1 MALRWGKRQSCR
13 GNAPQS
19 RNLLRTPFL
28 GPHPLPSNRV
38 IYLRQET
45 FKMDDRCWTITERR
59 EIAPNKTKL
68 VPQNLL
74 KFLVAPIFLTS
85 GSGSP
90 ITFKGHFCVPIS
102 PTEVS
107 LLSGRAKQHFF
118 TLASSVSVDRVAPIR
133 GSTSQV
139 GAADPQDTV
148 GGAEGEHT

>member
-1 MALRWGKRQSCR
+1 MLPDQVRWRLALRWGKRPSCR

-139 GAADPQDTV
+139 GARRSPR
-148 GGAEGEHT
+148 

>member
-1 MALRWGKRQSCR
+1 
-13 GNAPQS
+13 
-19 RNLLRTPFL
+19 
-28 GPHPLPSNRV
+28 
-38 IYLRQET
+38 
-45 FKMDDRCWTITERR
+45 MDNRCWATTERR

-74 KFLVAPIFLTS
+74 KLLVAPIFLTS
-85 GSGSP
+85 TSGSP
-90 ITFKGHFCVPIS
+90 ITFKGHFCAPIS

-107 LLSGRAKQHFF
+107 LFSGRAKQHFF

-148 GGAEGEHT
+148 GGDGGNIPEERRRVKLTSCHRWIYHIFGSCAQGDLVGF